1 MEENGRTKKKVLF
14 RKTIMV
20 CSSLS
25 RIEHERIQLNK
36 NLLEHVKQPQPTF
49 LCPAML
55 SPLGHYLPEL
65 QQQML
70 LRVHGQLLSNCLPNP
85 GQVHWR

>member
-1 MEENGRTKKKVLF
+1 MENTITAMEVWKKMERQKMLF

-36 NLLEHVKQPQPTF
+36 DLLEHVKQPQPTF

-70 LRVHGQLLSNCLPNP
+70 LRVHGQL
-85 GQVHWR
+85 